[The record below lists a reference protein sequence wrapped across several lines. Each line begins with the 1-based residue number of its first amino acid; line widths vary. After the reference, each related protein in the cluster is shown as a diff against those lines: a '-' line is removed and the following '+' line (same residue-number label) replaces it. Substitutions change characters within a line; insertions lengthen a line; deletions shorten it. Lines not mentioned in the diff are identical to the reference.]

1 MSAGVSPE
9 GSASYPQSRIEL
21 PRDARNSFRAEDE
34 HTDVL
39 GPSPGLLPYC
49 FDRNELSYFP
59 IAPTGE
65 AGIDPRRGCHA
76 GHAGPAYSEGPFAG
90 THAWL
95 GNHQPH
101 STDVPGHLPD
111 RARVLVSRPP
121 SIRESGSFVELLAGH
136 REQSHSEVLR
146 PDVGRKAGA
155 G

>member
-21 PRDARNSFRAEDE
+21 PRDPRNSFRAEDE
-34 HTDVL
+34 HTDAL

-49 FDRNELSYFP
+49 LDRNELSYFP

-65 AGIDPRRGCHA
+65 ARIDARRGCHA

-95 GNHQPH
+95 VNHQPH
-101 STDVPGHLPD
+101 STDDAGRLPD
-111 RARVLVSRPP
+111 PATDHGSCPA
-121 SIRESGSFVELLAGH
+121 SIREPGLRCVLLSCH
-136 REQSHSEVLR
+136 
-146 PDVGRKAGA
+146 
-155 G
+155 